1 LVYQGDSQRFVSD
14 VRENRISDL
23 MADCFAERW
32 GHKPGFG
39 ELNSWQNSLS
49 RVRDLIEIAG
59 LKDTMVALEYEVP
72 YNQNRIDCML
82 FGKGERPGGTVVLI
96 ELKQWTD
103 VKALEEE
110 GNFVETFVG
119 GSEHVV
125 PHPAQQ
131 VKGYHH
137 YLQGFVSEFD
147 GSQPLQLV
155 SCAYCHNY
163 KRAGEEGFFDPIYHK
178 LIDEFP
184 VYTKEDVE
192 ELASR
197 LKDLLAKGHGFEIF
211 NRFMRSPI
219 RPSKK
224 LLDNVAKVVKNEAV
238 FSLLNEQ
245 LVAKY
250 LIWSKVR
257 RAEKKQEKS
266 VVIVHGGPGTG
277 KSVIAINLL
286 SGPICGGRSTPSQ

>member
-1 LVYQGDSQRFVSD
+1 
-14 VRENRISDL
+14 
-23 MADCFAERW
+23 M
-32 GHKPGFG
+32 
-39 ELNSWQNSLS
+39 
-49 RVRDLIEIAG
+49 RDLIEIAG
-59 LKDTMVALEYEVP
+59 LMDTMVALEYEAP

-82 FGKGERPGGTVVLI
+82 LGKGERPGGTVVLI

-103 VKALEEE
+103 VKALEED
-110 GNFVETFVG
+110 GNFVEAFVG

-131 VKGYHH
+131 VKGYHL
-137 YLQGFVSEFD
+137 YLQGIVPEFD

-163 KRAGEEGFFDPIYHK
+163 KRAGEQGLFDPLYHK

-184 VYTKEDVE
+184 VHTKEDVKE
-192 ELASR
+192 PARL
-197 LKDLLAKGHGFEIF
+197 LKDLLAKGDGFEIF
-211 NRFMRSPI
+211 NRFVRSSIQPA
-219 RPSKK
+219 KK
-224 LLDNVAKVVKNEAV
+224 LLDNVSRVVKKEAV
-238 FSLLNEQ
+238 LSLLNEQ
-245 LVAKY
+245 LVAKN

-286 SGPICGGRSTPSQ
+286 AEAEQRGQKVFYGCKS